1 MDRDDYTSGAKSLH
15 WLIALLIFFLFPLAW
30 VMGDLPGVQKAQA
43 YNLHKSL
50 GITVLALM
58 ALRLL
63 WRGFY
68 AAPALPST
76 MPKLERTAAKLG
88 HGGLYVLLFALPLSG
103 WAMISTSK
111 RQSLLFE
118 YFDFPLLPW
127 LSELPDGAKK
137 SYHES
142 FESAHGILAYLLL
155 FLVAVHAGAALR
167 HAILL
172 KDGIFSRMLLRFG
185 RGSGPSVSAH

>member
-1 MDRDDYTSGAKSLH
+1 
-15 WLIALLIFFLFPLAW
+15 
-30 VMGDLPGVQKAQA
+30 MGDLTGSDKAQA

-50 GITVLALM
+50 GIAVLVLM

-63 WRGFY
+63 WRAIQ
-68 AAPALPST
+68 AAPALPAT
-76 MPKLERTAAKLG
+76 MPKLERVAAKLG
-88 HGGLYVLLFALPLSG
+88 HLVLYVLLFALPLTG

-111 RQSLLFE
+111 RPSLLFG

-137 SYHES
+137 SYHEI
-142 FESAHGILAYLLL
+142 FENAHGLLANVML
-155 FLVAVHAGAALR
+155 FLIAIHAAAALR

-172 KDGIFSRMLLRFG
+172 KDGIFSRMLPRFA
-185 RGSGPSVSAH
+185 RSSRPAIEAH